1 MSEDKISVV
10 VPVYNTEAYLSEC
23 LGSVARQTHRN
34 IEVLLVDDGSTD
46 GSPDICQEFVERD
59 ERFRYLRQDNA
70 GQSAARNRGIRE
82 ASGAFLAFID
92 SDDWWDEDILETLH
106 DALVSNNAQFAM
118 CQVHH
123 EGFPNVIDPEL
134 FDMCVCNEEE
144 FISNVLLSRNGFSA
158 AVHHA
163 LFLTELAKGVSM
175 AEGHLFEDLDYLVR
189 LGGSLQRAVSLPC
202 RKYHYR
208 YREGNS
214 SSRALLLRFEDM
226 NAVYQSMQKHLEL
239 LGGRHLDE
247 LDQRYISNI
256 LCHLAEKA
264 AIQDRRLFSEMRGA
278 VLSKQWL
285 PKMQTK
291 SVRLR
296 YRAMTCGRVA
306 YMTMSSLYKAFR
318 TIRSALRLPYRV

>member
-10 VPVYNTEAYLSEC
+10 VPVYNTETYLREC
-23 LGSVARQTHRN
+23 LESVACQTHKN

-59 ERFRYLRQDNA
+59 GRFRYLRQENS
-70 GQSAARNRGIRE
+70 GQSAARNWGIRE

-106 DALVSNNAQFAM
+106 DALVGHNAQLVM

-134 FDMCVCNEEE
+134 SDMCVCDGEE
-144 FISNVLLSRNGFSA
+144 FTSNVLLSCNGFSA
-158 AVHHA
+158 TVNHA
-163 LFLTELAKGVSM
+163 LFLAELAKDVSM
-175 AEGHLFEDLDYLVR
+175 MEGHLFEDLDYLVR
-189 LGGSLQRAVSLPC
+189 LGGSLHRAVSLPC

-214 SSRALLLRFEDM
+214 SSRALRLRFEDM

-247 LDQRYISNI
+247 LDQRYILNAV
-256 LCHLAEKA
+256 CHLAEKA
-264 AIQDRRLFSEMRGA
+264 SIQDQQLFSEMRDA
-278 VLSKQWL
+278 VLAKQWL
-285 PKMQTK
+285 PEMQTK

-296 YRAMTCGRVA
+296 YRAMSRGRVA
-306 YMTMSSLYKAFR
+306 YRAMSSLYQAFR
-318 TIRSALRLPYRV
+318 IIRSTLRLPYRA